1 MKTKKKRK
9 IKKIEIAPIVSSSHM
24 KEDDS
29 RVLFHEAIK
38 PWMIINWFVKDY
50 GIDANIEISRFL
62 SSGEEQIATGKRFSL
77 QLKSTKSDFSKK
89 AFSLSVLRDKITY
102 WYNSLE
108 PVMLAYADLTEK
120 KIYYRWIDEI
130 LIQELNHQN
139 PNWLAQETISVRFE
153 KNKLIFKNSLTEIER
168 YVFQWKRPLKSILTP
183 GNYFKFSAEAKSISD
198 KLAATV
204 REHNISFLQEELDS
218 LKSELSKSIYTITVV
233 GPNRVGK
240 STLINSLLYKKVSPV
255 DILPTTG
262 IPISFFPSNEDKATI
277 TFSDK
282 EPIEGSV
289 DDKFLNEYTS
299 QQHNFKNVKKVKYV
313 SVNIV
318 NHMLEKG
325 LALCDVPGLDDAN
338 EEIRRITKAAVHS
351 GNAIIYV
358 ISVAPFLNGEFS
370 INKQIVE
377 DLNTLGGLMDRIF
390 LVFNKI
396 DKLNEEQQK
405 ILKGYIS
412 EQLEEYGVLKYLPC
426 PPLFI
431 SSENSFQYRVLKVDT
446 NDSVAELEKN
456 VWEYLLNQNKTG
468 LHKILSAFANCKAL
482 IDKYRHVI
490 GARLLNSNKR
500 QQIEKEISEVK
511 NEVSNLRDF
520 VANERQQIFD
530 SLNGYTSNSF
540 QNILAHLETQLSS
553 IPLNEKLPSREKIT
567 SYLENYA
574 YQVISNVNNELQ
586 QSVYEF
592 QSNMNTWIAERL
604 KQVEISLENQSDNV
618 DLQMPDVTKY
628 TNQIFSFFQESRGGY
643 IGMLESFFG
652 GIVNF
657 FDWLFENI
665 DRVFTS
671 NERNRQRDR
680 KSIMS
685 KATRAYKKIET
696 DFLPAL
702 NKYLTT
708 VCRKMEESS
717 IDRTNVYLGT
727 LSSQL
732 KELDVPLQPLQKN
745 SFEGFLTKISS
756 IELEVESS
764 FTQLKD
770 YTDSIEWVKTPVKV
784 TEPITA

>member
-1 MKTKKKRK
+1 MKTKKK
-9 IKKIEIAPIVSSSHM
+9 KKIEIAPIVSSSHM

-29 RVLFHEAIK
+29 RMLFHEAIK

-77 QLKSTKSDFSKK
+77 QLKSTTTSNFSKK
-89 AFSLSVLRDKITY
+89 TFSLSVPRDKITY

-108 PVMLAYADLTEK
+108 PVMLAYADLTDK
-120 KIYYRWIDEI
+120 KIFYRWVDENF
-130 LIQELNHQN
+130 IQQLNHQN

-153 KNKLIFKNSLTEIER
+153 KNKLISKGTLTEIER

-183 GNYFKFSAEAKSISD
+183 GNYFKFSVEAKSISD
-198 KLAATV
+198 KLNTAV
-204 REHNISFLQEELDS
+204 KENNIVFLQEDLEM

-262 IPISFFPSNEDKATI
+262 IPISFYPSNEDKTTI
-277 TFSDK
+277 SFFDK
-282 EPIEGSV
+282 EPREGGV

-299 QQHNFKNVKKVKYV
+299 QQHNFKNTKKVKYV
-313 SVNIV
+313 SVNII

-338 EEIRRITKAAVHS
+338 EEIRRITKAAVYS

-370 INKQIVE
+370 INKQIVD
-377 DLNTLGGLMDRIF
+377 DLNTIGGLMDRIF

-405 ILKGYIS
+405 VVKKYIN
-412 EQLEEYGVLKYLPC
+412 EQLEEYGILKFLPS

-431 SSENSFQYRVLKVDT
+431 SSENSFQFRVLKVDKE
-446 NDSVAELEKN
+446 DSVVELEKHI
-456 VWEYLLNQNKTG
+456 WEYLLNQNKTG

-490 GARLLNSNKR
+490 GARLIASDKR
-500 QQIEKEISEVK
+500 QGIEKEILEVRS
-511 NEVSNLRDF
+511 EVSNLRSF
-520 VANERQQIFD
+520 VANERQQIFE
-530 SLNGYTSNSF
+530 SLKEYTSNSF

-553 IPLNEKLPSREKIT
+553 TPPNEKLPGKPKIL

-586 QSVYEF
+586 QEVYEF
-592 QSNMNTWIAERL
+592 QSSMNKWIEERL
-604 KQVEISLENQSDNV
+604 KQVEISLDSQTDNV

-643 IGMLESFFG
+643 MGILEQLFG
-652 GIVNF
+652 GMVNF
-657 FDWLFENI
+657 LEWLFENI
-665 DRVFTS
+665 DRAFTA
-671 NERNRQRDR
+671 NEKLRDR
-680 KSIMS
+680 DVKSIMS

-702 NKYLTT
+702 NKYLNT
-708 VCRKMEESS
+708 VCRRMEENS

-727 LSSQL
+727 LSAQL
-732 KELDVPLQPLQKN
+732 KELDIPLQPFQKD
-745 SFEGFLTKISS
+745 SFEGFLSQVTA
-756 IELEVESS
+756 IEMEVESC

-770 YTDSIEWVKTPVKV
+770 YTDSIEWVKQPVEKAIQ
-784 TEPITA
+784 PAIA